1 MEFTITR
8 CGSTLVV
15 SQDST
20 ALLNLNKKKG
30 GLRDCVLDA
39 AIMMPVVVWGNA
51 GNLQGIV

>member
-20 ALLNLNKKKG
+20 ALLNLNKKRG